1 MSGRTHDARNEL
13 ARLFEEYRSLPMP
26 KAGYAI
32 AELQDAD
39 VDLSE
44 EDSYLAGLVMTYI
57 NSGHID
63 VRSITIDPTDP
74 TIDKR
79 LEGAKLASK
88 TDPMTLQAFADYRER
103 MLELAHAL
111 ERATGVPIQAR

>member
-1 MSGRTHDARNEL
+1 MSGRTHAARNEL
-13 ARLFEEYRSLPMP
+13 ARLFEEYKSLPMP

-63 VRSITIDPTDP
+63 VRSITIDPT
-74 TIDKR
+74 IDER
-79 LEGAKLASK
+79 LGRAKLASGI
-88 TDPMTLQAFADYRER
+88 DRITLQAFADYRER

>member
-13 ARLFEEYRSLPMP
+13 ARLFEAYRSLPMP

-63 VRSITIDPTDP
+63 VRSITIDPT
-74 TIDKR
+74 IDKR